1 MYPQF
6 FSSLTKEIELKLRST
21 LLNCY
26 ENFNFYRRRFKES
39 GVTYDDL
46 ASGSPVEIMSSL
58 PMLGGDSLPE
68 LSSESI
74 SSIENIVDME
84 TSSGTTGDRKKR
96 FISQRDDLSDHRL
109 MAEMFRFC
117 SINQNDRVV
126 WLDTDP
132 AYLMI
137 SFARALDLL
146 GVEEVYNYAVG
157 PDFRRE
163 LAKLPPLEPT
173 TIFTVPSLL
182 ERSLAELEEFQK
194 GPSGSVQKIV
204 FLGER
209 VPNALRTRLEKEW
222 EVEVFSYYWAAE
234 TSSLGIECTAHE
246 GIHLF
251 TTHNLFEVTNKPPE
265 LVVTSLKQA
274 TLPLLRYKL
283 GDLVDHIPGE
293 CRCGSS
299 YPRVKVNGRV
309 GDTFTIFGSDFHYE
323 SLLQSMYRD
332 QNEIGFM
339 QINITRTDRDV
350 LTIVV
355 PEEQRVNEKFLKQSL
370 LKEQMELDF
379 LVASRF
385 VDLQFLYVDQEY
397 FQSARK
403 MKLVTDRRPR
413 L

>member
-39 GVTYDDL
+39 GVAYDDL
-46 ASGSPVEIMSSL
+46 ASGPPAEIMSSL
-58 PMLGGDSLPE
+58 PLLDGDSLPE

-74 SSIENIVDME
+74 SSIGNIVDME

-96 FISQRDDLSDHRL
+96 FISQTDDLSDHRL

-126 WLDTDP
+126 CLDTDP

-222 EVEVFSYYWAAE
+222 EVEVFSYYGAAE

-283 GDLVDHIPGE
+283 GDLVDHIPSE

-339 QINITRTDRDV
+339 QISITRTDRDV